1 MLKQTASAAELIVM
15 ALFGHPSLSRNQSP
29 SRLWLSPSLSPNQSP
44 SRLRPSLCPNPSP
57 NRRRLRLSPS
67 LSPNQSP
74 YQLPLSLSPNQS
86 LLSPRQAPR
95 GWLPPAGECRHGSVR

>member
-15 ALFGHPSLSRNQSP
+15 ALFGHPSLSR
-29 SRLWLSPSLSPNQSP
+29 NQSP

>member
-15 ALFGHPSLSRNQSP
+15 ALFGHPSLSPNQSP
-29 SRLWLSPSLSPNQSP
+29 SRLWLSPSLSP
-44 SRLRPSLCPNPSP
+44 SRLRPSLCPNQSP